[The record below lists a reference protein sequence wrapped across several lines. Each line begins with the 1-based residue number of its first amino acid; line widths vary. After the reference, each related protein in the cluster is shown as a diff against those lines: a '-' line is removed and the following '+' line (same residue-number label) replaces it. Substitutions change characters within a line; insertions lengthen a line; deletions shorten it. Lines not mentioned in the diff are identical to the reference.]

1 MSIVIEGIGNLIS
14 SVFLTYLVSRSTLTT
29 KLQVIFV
36 FLYFVFMN
44 SIFWVIYKKK
54 MKKVLLKK
62 RVLLGIFAAFLAL
75 AGAYLSLGSIYPN
88 QYDTPISLV
97 TYGEKN
103 PEAFGR
109 EIWISNITVDDQS
122 LLLSDIALTEGWVYK
137 ADNNSIYINPEE
149 NMKYLLELSLP
160 EGQKVSITFEK
171 HNWSGIINV
180 DNEDFVLTEDL
191 YSQEPTQ
198 VVCEIQRQCA
208 APGVE
213 TQILLYLACPL
224 TLYRVFS
231 LILGWLNCH
240 YSQSQP
246 TISEE

>member
-62 RVLLGIFAAFLAL
+62 RALLGIFAAFLAL

-103 PEAFGR
+103 PGAFGR
-109 EIWISNITVDDQS
+109 EI
-122 LLLSDIALTEGWVYK
+122 
-137 ADNNSIYINPEE
+137 
-149 NMKYLLELSLP
+149 
-160 EGQKVSITFEK
+160 
-171 HNWSGIINV
+171 
-180 DNEDFVLTEDL
+180 
-191 YSQEPTQ
+191 
-198 VVCEIQRQCA
+198 
-208 APGVE
+208 
-213 TQILLYLACPL
+213 
-224 TLYRVFS
+224 
-231 LILGWLNCH
+231 
-240 YSQSQP
+240 
-246 TISEE
+246 